1 MSLSDWVNEHQVLT
15 RDGRTL
21 LVLERGDPDGQ
32 PVLVHNG
39 TPNSRLM
46 FDRDV
51 ARARARGVRLISYD
65 RPGHGGSSPHPG
77 RTVADCAGD
86 VRTIAAA
93 MEIERVGVWGISGGG
108 PHALACAALLPDLVP
123 AVAVLASIAPWGAAG
138 LDYFDG
144 MGEFNVQEIL
154 LAVNDPARALERR
167 ETLRQEMLA
176 TEPEGLRAYLS
187 TLLAPVDAEVLTG
200 EARHVLRGVGTG
212 GPGAW
217 ARGLVGGQRRDDRTV
232 GLRARID
239 SHTGAAPSR
248 PPRPVRAV
256 CARRVARRADPGG
269 DEIPDG
275 RRRAPNPARASPRR
289 GPFVV
294 ARAPDR
300 SRHATPVVQVS

>member
-1 MSLSDWVNEHQVLT
+1 MERSEWVNEHRVLT
-15 RDGRTL
+15 QDRRTL
-21 LVLERGDPDGQ
+21 LVLERGDPDGH

-65 RPGHGGSSPHPG
+65 RPGCGGSSPHPG
-77 RTVADCAGD
+77 RTIADCAGD

-93 MEIERVGVWGISGGG
+93 MEIECLGVWGISGGG

-144 MGEFNVQEIL
+144 MGEFNLEEIQ
-154 LAVNDPARALERR
+154 LAVNDPVRAKERR
-167 ETLRQEMLA
+167 EALRLEMLA

-200 EARHVLRGVGTG
+200 ELAKY
-212 GPGAW
+212 
-217 ARGLVGGQRRDDRTV
+217 LVESAHV
-232 GLRARID
+232 GLEPGCEGWWED
-239 SHTGAAPSR
+239 SAAMIAPWGFEFGSICTPVLLLHGR
-248 PPRPVRAV
+248 QDRFVPFAHGEWLAAQIPRVTTILTDDDGHLTLLERHLDEVHAWLLERLTAIATPPR
-256 CARRVARRADPGG
+256 
-269 DEIPDG
+269 
-275 RRRAPNPARASPRR
+275 
-289 GPFVV
+289 
-294 ARAPDR
+294 
-300 SRHATPVVQVS
+300 